1 MNIYFKIPIPGKKS
15 VSMDALQHTF
25 AARNEVFDRVLSCEG
40 QLHYI
45 PKHIMSLL
53 TQYGISWSSFLL
65 TKCHYFYTSY
75 PVNMLDNPGVSRR
88 IYTNEPPLHLE

>member
-15 VSMDALQHTF
+15 VSMDALQRTF
-25 AARNEVFDRVLSCEG
+25 AARNEVFDRVLSREG

-53 TQYGISWSSFLL
+53 TQ
-65 TKCHYFYTSY
+65 
-75 PVNMLDNPGVSRR
+75 
-88 IYTNEPPLHLE
+88 